1 MPFWL
6 QPFADN
12 PVSTSVGLVLFAI
25 VAALLLYGFVIVRAW
40 FKKLLEQ
47 ASFIVPHHVG
57 IAAAGRSVA
66 PSVYIVELGRS
77 LVVGYSA
84 TDIQDAE
91 RVCKS
96 RWLRKGLQGLVIQDV
111 PAWNGKTQIA
121 ARKANAGESIR
132 FAKAVQIYNGTLL
145 DRSEATD
152 PLKFVLVDRHNRRV
166 VNIGYDQGWRL

>member
-1 MPFWL
+1 M
-6 QPFADN
+6 
-12 PVSTSVGLVLFAI
+12 STSVDLVLFVI
-25 VAALLLYGFVIVRAW
+25 LVALLLYGFLFARAW

-47 ASFIVPHHVG
+47 ASFMAPHHVG
-57 IAAAGRSVA
+57 IAAVGRSVT
-66 PSVYIVELGRS
+66 PSVYVIELGRS

-91 RVCKS
+91 RVCKR

-111 PAWNGKTQIA
+111 PAWNGKTKIA

-132 FAKAVQIYNGTLL
+132 FVKAVQIYNGTLL
-145 DRSEATD
+145 DRSEASD

-166 VNIGYDQGWRL
+166 VNIGYD